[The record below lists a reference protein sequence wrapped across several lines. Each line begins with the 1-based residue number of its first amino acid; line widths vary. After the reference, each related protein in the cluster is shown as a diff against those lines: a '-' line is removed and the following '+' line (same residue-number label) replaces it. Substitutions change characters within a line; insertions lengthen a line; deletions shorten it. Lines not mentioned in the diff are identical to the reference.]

1 MRLRNRTLFDVLVG
15 AGLYLLD
22 PVRDRL
28 ADRMGDLSDRAR
40 ETYDTASHRM
50 ERASR
55 AIRGEESHVMGT
67 VGALLL
73 GIGVGV
79 GVGLLLAPASG
90 EETRT
95 KVAEKVQD
103 FGDKVWR
110 RASREAEGS
119 TGTYGA

>member
-1 MRLRNRTLFDVLVG
+1 MRLRNRTLLDVLVG

-28 ADRMGDLSDRAR
+28 ADRIGDLSDRAR
-40 ETYDTASHRM
+40 DTYDEASGRVS
-50 ERASR
+50 RASR
-55 AIRGEESHVMGT
+55 AIRGDDSHVVGS

-90 EETRT
+90 EETRS

-110 RASREAEGS
+110 RAGRQPEGS